1 MQYSLLALDLDGTLT
16 NSQKEVSPRSKQAI
30 EAALNLG
37 VCVTLASGR
46 PVLGIEPLAREL
58 GLFAHNAYILAY
70 NGAQLISC
78 ETDEVV
84 WERTVGLDAIETV
97 FTYAK
102 EKGLAS
108 LSYDSVGVI
117 TEMPSDPYVYK
128 EAYNNNIP
136 IRGVANLLAEVTTA
150 QPKVMIVG
158 EPSLLLAAQKELQ
171 PLLGDRADASFSE
184 PYFMEITAKGV
195 QKAASLDVLLSIL
208 GKDRSSLMVVGD
220 GLNDVPMLAIAALA
234 VAMDNSSDEVKKHAH
249 VVTASNDDDGVALA
263 IEEYILGIG

>member
-16 NSQKEVSPRSKQAI
+16 NSQKEVTSRSKQAI

-58 GLFAHNAYILAY
+58 GLFSRHAYILAY

-84 WERTVGLDAIETV
+84 WQRTVPLDAIESV
-97 FTYAK
+97 FTYARS
-102 EKGLAS
+102 KGLAS
-108 LSYDSVGVI
+108 LAYDSEGVI
-117 TEMPSDPYVYK
+117 TEMPLDPYVYK
-128 EAYNNNIP
+128 EAYNNTIP
-136 IRGVANLLAEVTTA
+136 IRGVEDLLSEVTTE

-171 PLLGDRADASFSE
+171 VLLGDRADASFSE

-195 QKAASLDVLLSIL
+195 QKAASLDVLLSLI

-220 GLNDVPMLAIAALA
+220 GLNDVPMLAIAGLA
-234 VAMDNSSDEVKKHAH
+234 VAMENSSEEVKAHAH
-249 VVTASNDDDGVALA
+249 LVTASNDDDGVALA
-263 IEEYILGIG
+263 IEEHILGMG